1 MKKQKSESLAFGTF
15 EGRHS
20 TDLAILTFGIGTA
33 LFILFQIQNQDFM
46 ILLLGISFVF
56 FACIINAMM
65 LINLLYHFIILP
77 FQREYIAVKILI
89 LLSNIPIA
97 FIYYR
102 FILSSI
108 HS

>member
-1 MKKQKSESLAFGTF
+1 MKNQKKSLVLGTF

-20 TDLAILTFGIGTA
+20 TDLAIITFGIGTA
-33 LFILFQIQNQDFM
+33 LFILFEMLNQDFK

-56 FACIINAMM
+56 FACIINGMM

-97 FIYYR
+97 FIYFR
-102 FILSSI
+102 FILNSI
-108 HS
+108 HQ